1 MAPRDR
7 RLLSGPAAQLL
18 RQPADFDFFQA
29 VHLLEEARP
38 ETVALGSGSEPLREA
53 VAFRSSIGFEFPVA
67 DLVRAHGP
75 DAYERTVLEV
85 AFMGLAGAD
94 GPLPAPYTELVQQ
107 CARAD
112 GGVAGIDAPPRYG
125 PDDDARDFLDIFNH
139 RLLSFFYRAR
149 KKHRL
154 ALGASGEAP
163 LERMLFRLIGFGEG
177 LNRPWLRRPGQAPL
191 AAGASASVITGAAA
205 SLSSGAA
212 GGPAA
217 NPAAKPVP
225 HAEPVSSRILL
236 RYAGLLACQ
245 SRSMAGL
252 LAMLSDAFGVP
263 VEGSEHRGRW
273 LAIEPRFQSALGPH
287 HGRNRALGM
296 DTVLGARAW
305 EPDGAIGL
313 ALGPM
318 PLDRFRSFLP
328 GGAAHDVLTFLVR
341 FYLRQDLDVE
351 ITLVLAASDVEL
363 DRAAQLNSGQLGWT
377 TWLRA
382 RRPAAADAAAGTG
395 GAASAVPA
403 PSGAPAPT
411 APASSPPA
419 HTATAPPARAA
430 TAPPLDAAS
439 PAAAAA
445 APPAPL
451 HRASFALPR
460 WAAERGAP

>member
-112 GGVAGIDAPPRYG
+112 GGVAGIDAPPRHG

-177 LNRPWLRRPGQAPL
+177 LNRPWLRRPGLAPL

-212 GGPAA
+212 GGSPGAMENGSASGTENSMESGPAANAAA
-217 NPAAKPVP
+217 NPAAKAAAN
-225 HAEPVSSRILL
+225 AEPVSSRILL

-252 LAMLSDAFGVP
+252 LAMLSDAFAVP

-351 ITLVLAASDVEL
+351 ITLVLAASDAEL
-363 DRAAQLNSGQLGWT
+363 DRAAKLNSGQLGWT
-377 TWLRA
+377 TWLRE
-382 RRPAAADAAAGTG
+382 RR
-395 GAASAVPA
+395 
-403 PSGAPAPT
+403 
-411 APASSPPA
+411 
-419 HTATAPPARAA
+419 
-430 TAPPLDAAS
+430 
-439 PAAAAA
+439 AA
-445 APPAPL
+445 APVSPPL

>member
-18 RQPADFDFFQA
+18 RRPADFDFFQA
-29 VHLLEEARP
+29 VRLLEEARP
-38 ETVALGSGSEPLREA
+38 ETVSLGTGSEPRREA
-53 VAFRSSIGFEFPVA
+53 VALRSAIGFEFPLA
-67 DLVRAHGP
+67 DLMQAHGP

-112 GGVAGIDAPPRYG
+112 GGVAGIDPPPRYG

-163 LERMLFRLIGFGEG
+163 VERMLYRLIGFGEG
-177 LNRPWLRRPGQAPL
+177 LTLPWLRRPAALGVGVGVGAGQ
-191 AAGASASVITGAAA
+191 GAA
-205 SLSSGAA
+205 
-212 GGPAA
+212 PAA
-217 NPAAKPVP
+217 VAPAAPV
-225 HAEPVSSRILL
+225 ASRMLL

-252 LAMLSDAFGVP
+252 LAMLADAFAVP
-263 VEGSEHRGRW
+263 VEGQEHRGRW
-273 LAIEPRFQSALGPH
+273 LDIEPRFQSALGPH
-287 HGRNRALGM
+287 HGRNCALGVDM
-296 DTVLGARAW
+296 VLGARAW

-313 ALGPM
+313 QLGPM
-318 PLDRFRSFLP
+318 DLEHFRSFLP

-341 FYLRQDLDVE
+341 FYLRQDLDVQ
-351 ITLVLAASDVEL
+351 ITLLLTASDAEL

-377 TWLRA
+377 TWLRQQRGA
-382 RRPAAADAAAGTG
+382 RQAV
-395 GAASAVPA
+395 ASGPPA
-403 PSGAPAPT
+403 PRPSAAPT
-411 APASSPPA
+411 AS
-419 HTATAPPARAA
+419 ATAA
-430 TAPPLDAAS
+430 TAAAT
-439 PAAAAA
+439 AAAAL
-445 APPAPL
+445 APPQ
-451 HRASFALPR
+451 HRTSFALPR
-460 WAAERGAP
+460 WAAGREAP

>member
-29 VHLLEEARP
+29 VRLLEEARP

-125 PDDDARDFLDIFNH
+125 PNDDARDFLDIFNH

-177 LNRPWLRRPGQAPL
+177 LNRPWLRRPGLASL

-205 SLSSGAA
+205 SPAPGTASGAA
-212 GGPAA
+212 A
-217 NPAAKPVP
+217 NTVA

-252 LAMLSDAFGVP
+252 LAMLSDAFAVP

-318 PLDRFRSFLP
+318 PLDRFRAFLP

-351 ITLVLAASDVEL
+351 ITLVLAASDAEL
-363 DRAAQLNSGQLGWT
+363 DRAAKLNSGQLGWT
-377 TWLRA
+377 TWLRE
-382 RRPAAADAAAGTG
+382 RRPAAPSAPTSIG
-395 GAASAVPA
+395 GAAFATPA
-403 PSGAPAPT
+403 LSGAPPPA
-411 APASSPPA
+411 AAASS
-419 HTATAPPARAA
+419 PPARAA
-430 TAPPLDAAS
+430 TPPLLDATS
-439 PAAAAA
+439 PAAAAVP
-445 APPAPL
+445 APPPL